1 MSDVFTPAQRSRV
14 MAQVKGRDTSPEI
27 AVRSLLHRLGYRFRL
42 HRKELPGTPD
52 VVLPRYRT
60 VVFVHG
66 CFWHQHPGCEAAA
79 RPASNTEYWNRKLD
93 ANRARDSRNQAEL
106 ERLGWRVVIVWEC
119 ETKDSSALEK
129 RLLALLGWVRDRNI
143 RKRRLTAVL
152 SAQA

>member
-1 MSDVFTPAQRSRV
+1 MSDVFTPEQRSRV
-14 MAQVKGRDTSPEI
+14 MAQVKGRDTTPEI

-52 VVLPRYRT
+52 VVLPRHRT

-129 RLLALLGWVRDRNI
+129 RLLGLLGWV
-143 RKRRLTAVL
+143 
-152 SAQA
+152 